1 MADNFFGIEDEF
13 SESNRVN
20 DVLFADTDPNELE
33 DVKKV
38 KEKADAEAAANKLAE
53 EKAKAKAKT
62 QPPPPK
68 AKTEEKAD
76 EEEITDPSEHL
87 FGEKK
92 KVGAEGKE
100 EKPEDEEEND
110 ENKDDDNDEG
120 ADDDKSQFEI
130 LSKSLYQA
138 GVFTA
143 DVDPETGE
151 EVVHTAKT
159 PEEFKKLFEYQKQRD
174 MFAMLDNHLSKF
186 GEDRQELFDAIFNKG
201 VDPKEYLP
209 VYNRIEDF
217 ESLTTD
223 TEANQER
230 IVSEW
235 YRRSGVPEDKIA
247 GRIQKLKDIS
257 ELQADAEEALPL
269 LISQD
274 KKALKDQE
282 DKKAAEIEGEK
293 QKDIQYKNSLVKILS
308 EKIQAKEF
316 DGIPVSE
323 QTAQKAFDFLYNKKW
338 QGKDGKKFT
347 DFDKFVLELNKP
359 ENHALKIKAGL
370 LFQNNL
376 DLSKV
381 QKKAVSK
388 ESSELFSE
396 FATKKTK
403 QATKQKAAPAPWN
416 L

>member
-1 MADNFFGIEDEF
+1 
-13 SESNRVN
+13 
-20 DVLFADTDPNELE
+20 
-33 DVKKV
+33 
-38 KEKADAEAAANKLAE
+38 
-53 EKAKAKAKT
+53 
-62 QPPPPK
+62 
-68 AKTEEKAD
+68 
-76 EEEITDPSEHL
+76 
-87 FGEKK
+87 
-92 KVGAEGKE
+92 
-100 EKPEDEEEND
+100 
-110 ENKDDDNDEG
+110 
-120 ADDDKSQFEI
+120 
-130 LSKSLYQA
+130 
-138 GVFTA
+138 
-143 DVDPETGE
+143 
-151 EVVHTAKT
+151 
-159 PEEFKKLFEYQKQRD
+159 
-174 MFAMLDNHLSKF
+174 
-186 GEDRQELFDAIFNKG
+186 
-201 VDPKEYLP
+201 
-209 VYNRIEDF
+209 
-217 ESLTTD
+217 
-223 TEANQER
+223 
-230 IVSEW
+230 
-235 YRRSGVPEDKIA
+235 
-247 GRIQKLKDIS
+247 
-257 ELQADAEEALPL
+257 
-269 LISQD
+269 
-274 KKALKDQE
+274 LKDQE

>member
-20 DVLFADTDPNELE
+20 DVLFAEVNPDELE
-33 DVKKV
+33 DVKKA
-38 KEKADAEAAANKLAE
+38 KEKEKVEAEAAAKKLAE
-53 EKAKAKAKT
+53 EKAAAKAKI
-62 QPPPPK
+62 QNNPP
-68 AKTEEKAD
+68 AKTEDDGKEN
-76 EEEITDPSEHL
+76 EIEDISEHL
-87 FGEKK
+87 FGDSTKEKDETEDVTK
-92 KVGAEGKE
+92 GKE
-100 EKPEDEEEND
+100 TEEEEQD
-110 ENKDDDNDEG
+110 G
-120 ADDDKSQFEI
+120 DKTQFEI

-138 GVFTA
+138 GVFA
-143 DVDPETGE
+143 PDIDPETGE
-151 EVVHTAKT
+151 EVTHVAKT
-159 PEEFKKLFEYQKQRD
+159 PEEFKKLFEYQKQTG
-174 MFAMLDNHLSKF
+174 MYAMLDNHLSKF

-217 ESLTTD
+217 KALTTE

-269 LISQD
+269 LIAQD
-274 KKALKDQE
+274 EKALKTQE
-282 DKKAAEIEGEK
+282 DNKIAEQDLEK
-293 QKDIQYKNSLVKILS
+293 QRDVQYKNSLVKILT
-308 EKIQAKEF
+308 EKMQTKEF

-403 QATKQKAAPAPWN
+403 QASKSKAVAAPWN

>member
-53 EKAKAKAKT
+53 EKAKAKAKAA
-62 QPPPPK
+62 PSK

-92 KVGAEGKE
+92 KVDNEEKE
-100 EKPEDEEEND
+100 EKPEDD
-110 ENKDDDNDEG
+110 EDKDDEDDEDT
-120 ADDDKSQFEI
+120 DDGKSQFEI

-151 EVVHTAKT
+151 EIVHTAKT

-282 DKKAAEIEGEK
+282 DRKAAEIEGEK

>member
-33 DVKKV
+33 DVKKA
-38 KEKADAEAAANKLAE
+38 KEKADAEAAAKKLADEKAAAIKAKATTKPVAATKEETVEEVEDPTESLFGDPKKKE
-53 EKAKAKAKT
+53 EKAEGAEET
-62 QPPPPK
+62 
-68 AKTEEKAD
+68 TEE
-76 EEEITDPSEHL
+76 EETEETTE
-87 FGEKK
+87 
-92 KVGAEGKE
+92 EG
-100 EKPEDEEEND
+100 
-110 ENKDDDNDEG
+110 
-120 ADDDKSQFEI
+120 DDDKSQFEI

-174 MFAMLDNHLSKF
+174 MYAMLDNHLSKF

-247 GRIQKLKDIS
+247 GRVQKLKDIS
-257 ELQADAEEALPL
+257 ELQAEAEDTLPL
-269 LISQD
+269 IINQD

-282 DKKAAEIEGEK
+282 DNKAAEIEADK
-293 QKDIQYKNSLVKILS
+293 QKDVQYKNSLVKILT
-308 EKIQAKEF
+308 EKIQSKEF

-376 DLSKV
+376 DLTKV